1 MTKGWF
7 NTPQTK
13 YIYMIYSIYVSCSN
27 TTIQKLVVIYI
38 WRHTEDK
45 YSVGVFS
52 LRSTALLKHFGRGK
66 TMSSKSAVSFFG
78 ALHTVVLVLW
88 FCWQLLPLS
97 LWLQY
102 QHNSRE
108 LVAAVRVCGFILRS
122 VSGLSTNSHQSAVT
136 ELVTTL
142 LPGFTFPCVRKTT
155 DQLSPSFNEPASTTL
170 NCISDLVL
178 DE

>member
-7 NTPQTK
+7 NTSQTK
-13 YIYMIYSIYVSCSN
+13 YRYIISSIYVSCSN

-38 WRHTEDK
+38 WRHAEDK

-122 VSGLSTNSHQSAVT
+122 VSGLLSQLILISLRWKSWLPCCCLGLPFPVYVKLLISFHLYLMS
-136 ELVTTL
+136 L
-142 LPGFTFPCVRKTT
+142 LPQP
-155 DQLSPSFNEPASTTL
+155 
-170 NCISDLVL
+170 
-178 DE
+178 